1 MLRAQLRA
9 ADLVPIDVNDT
20 VVGYIQFLD
29 MGETQDLRETAEAAF
44 LDRMSRA
51 ILISAA
57 GAGLLALVLG
67 IALASTI
74 SRPVRELTDGTKA
87 RWPRAIW
94 VTRCRCARPTRSANW
109 RSRST
114 A

>member
-1 MLRAQLRA
+1 M
-9 ADLVPIDVNDT
+9 PIDVNDT

-44 LDRMSRA
+44 LDRMNRA

-87 RWPRAIW
+87 LAAGDLGHQVPVRTDVYKRQSSSSATRWW
-94 VTRCRCARPTRSANW
+94 TAR
-109 RSRST
+109 
-114 A
+114 